1 MKKNV
6 LKILD
11 KETLIKNILIIP
23 KIPWKQGQGL
33 KINEKTKTC
42 GEIKKKFMFGQIV
55 ISGSVDNF
63 SALPPYKKF
72 QRIKQKINELK
83 TKTKLNKKKKQQI
96 MKTTHKNNAKNNK

>member
-33 KINEKTKTC
+33 KINEKTRQKLV
-42 GEIKKKFMFGQIV
+42 ERLKKNLCLV
-55 ISGSVDNF
+55 R
-63 SALPPYKKF
+63 L
-72 QRIKQKINELK
+72 
-83 TKTKLNKKKKQQI
+83 
-96 MKTTHKNNAKNNK
+96 